1 LSAVASALAA
11 MRRSGK
17 AEELRIKNMT
27 IQFNCPKCNALIAFD
42 SKHAGKRAHCQSCG
56 QVFKIPS
63 KDDKKPKKIKT
74 KEIET
79 AKPVPG
85 FYRAVF
91 INSWKI
97 FTTRNN
103 ATPLLFVAVL
113 VCIKFFLG
121 HLRVTIIVPLLIATL
136 EFCLPL
142 GIILTI
148 LAWGG
153 LVWYYMQIIYSTA
166 FGAEEL
172 PQIHLESLP
181 GLIWNLLKLM
191 YIFFIMLFVVEL
203 PYIIAAVITSKIGV
217 EWPVFLTILKFGGLF
232 FFPMA
237 ILTTAIG
244 KDLTMLRPDY
254 LLIPVFRG
262 FKPYLV
268 VAALLITF
276 GVLVL
281 EMQTKQFT
289 GFAKETFFSTTGNL
303 FFNLALQVIAI
314 IAMRAIGLFYRH
326 YTCHLPW

>member
-1 LSAVASALAA
+1 
-11 MRRSGK
+11 
-17 AEELRIKNMT
+17 MT
-27 IQFNCPKCNALIAFD
+27 IKFNCPKCDALIAFD
-42 SKHAGKRAHCQSCG
+42 SKHAGKRAHCQTCG
-56 QVFKIPS
+56 QAFIIPS

-74 KEIET
+74 KEIEIVE
-79 AKPVPG
+79 PLPG

-103 ATPLLFVAVL
+103 ATPLVFVAVL

-136 EFCLPL
+136 EFRLPL

-148 LAWGG
+148 VSWVG

-166 FGAEEL
+166 FEAEDL
-172 PQIHLESLP
+172 PQIHLGGDLP
-181 GLIWNLLKLM
+181 GLIWNLLKLT
-191 YIFFIMLFVVEL
+191 YTFCIMLFVVEL
-203 PYIIAAVITSKIGV
+203 PYIIAALITRKMGI

-237 ILTTAIG
+237 ILTIAIG

-254 LLIPVFRG
+254 ILIPVFKA

-276 GVLVL
+276 GVL
-281 EMQTKQFT
+281 EMQTKQFADL
-289 GFAKETFFSTTGNL
+289 AKETFLSTTGNL
-303 FFNLALQVIAI
+303 FFNLALQIIAI
-314 IAMRAIGLFYRH
+314 IAMRTIGLFYRH